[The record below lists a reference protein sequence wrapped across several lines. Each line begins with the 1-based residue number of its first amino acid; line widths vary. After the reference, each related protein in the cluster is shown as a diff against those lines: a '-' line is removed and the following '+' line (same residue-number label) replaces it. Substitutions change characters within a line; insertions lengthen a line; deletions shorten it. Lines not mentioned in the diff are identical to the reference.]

1 MDKKKNKKH
10 PIDRRTW
17 IRTNQRLR
25 LWTNGASLLIMTAGR
40 CYVPPSL
47 RSHLWV
53 GLAQSYSLTLFPSV
67 PKPRLFSY
75 VNPRWCYFVTNSV
88 LSCWKPQ
95 SSIVSQFT
103 VKVQLYIFLL
113 FKWMISWASLRP
125 KDLRK
130 SWQTIFLNSAILT
143 AYKIGLTNELAVVSI
158 VKVSVT
164 WKFHS

>member
-1 MDKKKNKKH
+1 MN
-10 PIDRRTW
+10 P
-17 IRTNQRLR
+17 NQSETPFVDERSFLSNNDHGQA
-25 LWTNGASLLIMTAGR
+25 LSSTL
-40 CYVPPSL
+40 PPSSL
-47 RSHLWV
+47 VSRL
-53 GLAQSYSLTLFPSV
+53 YSVLLLNTVPSV

-75 VNPRWCYFVTNSV
+75 VNTRWCYFVTNSV
-88 LSCWKPQ
+88 PWCWKPP

-103 VKVQLYIFLL
+103 VQLYIFLL

-125 KDLRK
+125 EDLRK

-158 VKVSVT
+158 VKVSAT